1 MRQPQ
6 FRSDRLDLLTLTFP
20 KKQIIVIQQRFH
32 RHFKKLRDFLHV
44 LWRIEVFSVFLIVDV
59 GAPVYP
65 GVVCNISLAQ
75 AFLVAKPAQLVR
87 CFGDFREAR
96 ELQIELFRVLKLVRQ
111 YHRKLK
117 NLERGY
123 FYRT

>member
-1 MRQPQ
+1 MLEISKADAQLVRILFLRQTE

-44 LWRIEVFSVFLIVDV
+44 FWRIEVLAVFLIVDV

-65 GVVCNISLAQ
+65 SVVCNVSLPQ
-75 AFLVAKPAQLVR
+75 SFLVAKPAQLVR
-87 CFGDFREAR
+87 CFGDF
-96 ELQIELFRVLKLVRQ
+96 
-111 YHRKLK
+111 
-117 NLERGY
+117 
-123 FYRT
+123 